1 MLKNILKLNGA
12 QKLNTSEQKNIMAGL
27 PVLCKRV
34 NGNTGQVCTTDA
46 ECTGP
51 NSPVCFNGCC
61 NTWV

>member
-1 MLKNILKLNGA
+1 MLKNILNLEGIQELNS
-12 QKLNTSEQKNIMAGL
+12 NEQKSITAGL
-27 PVLCKRV
+27 IELCKRV
-34 NGNTGQVCTTDA
+34 NGNTGQTCSTDA